1 MEWRHLPTLED
12 MLKEGHRHVDL
23 VRSQTTNIPYRT
35 CIHRYRELDVKNW
48 NDGITHECLSDGASY
63 IASCARTMEERKGG
77 KKRGREESH
86 EKHTDMLNT
95 YYACRCIEKRHNKFV
110 NIVGYK
116 KCRSSYTISTRA
128 RTYQTYGLIR

>member
-1 MEWRHLPTLED
+1 M
-12 MLKEGHRHVDL
+12 DL

-86 EKHTDMLNT
+86 EEHILTCTIHIM
-95 YYACRCIEKRHNKFV
+95 H
-110 NIVGYK
+110 VGALK
-116 KCRSSYTISTRA
+116 NDTTN
-128 RTYQTYGLIR
+128 L